1 MSEAKAS
8 GALDPGRKIVL
19 VGGCS
24 GMSMAAITMV
34 W

>member
-1 MSEAKAS
+1 MSEAKAA
-8 GALDPGRKIVL
+8 GALAPGRKVVM